1 MKKQFNFAKVAT
13 AALLIGALSFTA
25 GCADTEESD
34 SLRRKSKKDTGSA
47 ETVETTCETEPQEA
61 WEGSTDAQ
69 VYADV
74 YFELL
79 EGDWSVPK
87 LEDLAGSSWS
97 WEGELELN
105 RYGSY
110 FLMFNE
116 ETVDVRWNDGYDGS
130 DHIYKDADLKLT
142 EEYGFAVLELDFHEM
157 AGKLYFNVLVDD
169 DGEELF
175 FMPDVSTGEV
185 RNDAEMVAD
194 YLTNCTPPDPMEL
207 VGRWD
212 RYMTEVEGYTENTSR
227 GRVIIEIT
235 GDSLSE
241 LCITYTDADSSGRSY
256 SDKALVVE
264 YGQVHYNCGND
275 VWLASVDHVGQYDT
289 SYTITLR
296 NDGTLMLQ
304 NFFLIDGAPM
314 VSYEY
319 FECVE

>member
-1 MKKQFNFAKVAT
+1 MKKQFNFSKVAT
-13 AALLIGALSFTA
+13 AALLIGALVFSA
-25 GCADTEESD
+25 GCSDLNEPESR
-34 SLRRKSKKDTGSA
+34 RRKKDNEIT
-47 ETVETTCETEPQEA
+47 ETVETTRETESQET
-61 WEGSTDAQ
+61 WKGSEEAQ
-69 VYADV
+69 EYADV
-74 YFELL
+74 YFALL
-79 EGDWSVPK
+79 SDDWYAPE
-87 LEDLAGSSWS
+87 LEDIAGSSWS

-116 ETVDVRWNDGYDGS
+116 ETVDVRWNDGYDES

-142 EEYGFAVLELDFHEM
+142 EEYGFAVIELDFHEM
-157 AGKLYFNVLVDD
+157 AGKLYFNVLIDK

-185 RNDAEMVAD
+185 RNDAEVIAD
-194 YLTNCTPPDPMEL
+194 YLTNCTAPDPMEL
-207 VGRWD
+207 DGRWD
-212 RYMTEVEGYTENTSR
+212 RYMTEVEGYVEETPS
-227 GRVIIEIT
+227 GRVTIEIT
-235 GDSLSE
+235 GDSLTE
-241 LCITYTDADSSGRSY
+241 LRITYTDSDSSGRSY
-256 SDKALVVE
+256 SDKILKVD

-275 VWLASVDHVGQYDT
+275 VWLASVDYVGQYDT

-319 FECVE
+319 FKRAE